1 MHRVFKKLNMLRL
14 YGDFWLYQDPKGL
27 VSIQGESKAIIA
39 EEAGIYII
47 CGDYLVVSTFVFV
60 Q

>member
-1 MHRVFKKLNMLRL
+1 MLRL

-27 VSIQGESKAIIA
+27 VSIRGVRKAIIA
-39 EEAGIYII
+39 EEAGKYII